1 VSDSSTQKG
10 EDGRQREAQ
19 ATRRALA
26 AQSPTGDRELAER
39 LIAERLSPQLRAH
52 SRRVAETAAA
62 LVRRWG
68 GEPEQI
74 EDATVAGLLHDYC
87 REDSAEEI
95 LAKAERYGLSVSE
108 LEASRPVEL
117 LHAPVAAAELAD
129 TGVAGRV
136 LTAVALHTVGGPQMD
151 LVAQAV
157 YVADAI
163 EPGRSFAGVDELRAA
178 AEVSA
183 ARAVAACVRSGLGA
197 LIAAGKPLHPASVEL
212 YNTLYG

>member
-1 VSDSSTQKG
+1 VSDAG
-10 EDGRQREAQ
+10 IERAAAGRHHEGQ
-19 ATRRALA
+19 AAARGLA
-26 AQSPTGDRELAER
+26 ARSATGARELAER
-39 LIAERLSPQLRAH
+39 LIAERLSPELRAH

-87 REDSAEEI
+87 REDPAEEI
-95 LAKAERYGLSVSE
+95 LAKAGRYGLSVSE

-136 LTAVALHTVGGPQMD
+136 LTAIALHTVGGPQMD